1 MRYQHKGDEFQQYNI
16 MLVTVPD
23 SCVYDL
29 LADLTFDLELILVHS
44 LDNYFLII
52 LSHVISIMS
61 STYKFAVAQLIISIF
76 LPLPLLVGG

>member
-61 STYKFAVAQLIISIF
+61 STLMQRQLNILISLQ
-76 LPLPLLVGG
+76 LPS

>member
-1 MRYQHKGDEFQQYNI
+1 

-29 LADLTFDLELILVHS
+29 LDDLTFDLELILVHS

-61 STYKFAVAQLIISIF
+61 STLMQRQLNILISLQ
-76 LPLPLLVGG
+76 LPS